1 LSYEEVYEEQVSGRF
16 FLALGGK
23 EFVLSFMYLFH
34 DALLGMLFQVRHCI
48 EKGILHLYVVT
59 ISTIEKNYEI
69 TISHDGTQD
78 AAALLNSGGSPQQ
91 FLCACG
97 NPKECMALNRRN
109 GIHEPIE

>member
-1 LSYEEVYEEQVSGRF
+1 
-16 FLALGGK
+16 
-23 EFVLSFMYLFH
+23 
-34 DALLGMLFQVRHCI
+34 MLFQVRHCI

-78 AAALLNSGGSPQQ
+78 ASALLNGGGSPQQ

-109 GIHEPIE
+109 GIHEPTE